1 MNLLPIRI
9 LIVDDHFMVR
19 VGLVG
24 AISEDGDMQVVGEAR
39 DGQGAFEMFEKL
51 LPDVTL
57 MDGML
62 PDIHGV
68 EVIRRLVAAHP
79 EARILLVS
87 INDTVEDI
95 HRAMEAGAWGYL
107 PKSSEQSELLLAI
120 RVIAGGQRYLREDLA
135 RKLALRRLTNPLS
148 DREIQVLT
156 LVAKGMTNKEI
167 ASAMVLAEGTV
178 KSYLKQIFAKLD
190 APDRTRA
197 VTLALEQGILRL

>member
-1 MNLLPIRI
+1 
-9 LIVDDHFMVR
+9 
-19 VGLVG
+19 
-24 AISEDGDMQVVGEAR
+24 MQVVGEAR
-39 DGQGAFEMFEKL
+39 DGQGAYEMFEKL

-62 PDIHGV
+62 PDLHGV

-178 KSYLKQIFAKLD
+178 KSYLKQIFSKLD

>member
-51 LPDVTL
+51 FPDVTL

-68 EVIRRLVAAHP
+68 EVTRRLVAAHP

-167 ASAMVLAEGTV
+167 ASAMALAEGTV

>member
-1 MNLLPIRI
+1 MNPVRIRI

-24 AISEDGDMQVVGEAR
+24 AISEDGDMRVVGEAR
-39 DGQGAFEMFEKL
+39 DGQGALEMFEKL
-51 LPDVTL
+51 SPDVTL

-62 PDIHGV
+62 PDFHGI
-68 EVIRRLVAAHP
+68 EVTRRLVTAHP

-87 INDTVEDI
+87 ISETIEDI

-107 PKSSEQSELLLAI
+107 PKSSEQSELLQAI
-120 RVIAGGQRYLREDLA
+120 RIIAGGQRYLRDDLA
-135 RKLALRRLTNPLS
+135 RKLALRRLTSSLS
-148 DREIQVLT
+148 EREIQVLT
-156 LVAKGMTNKEI
+156 LVAKGMANKEI
-167 ASAMVLAEGTV
+167 ASAMVLTEGTV
-178 KSYLKQIFAKLD
+178 KSYLKQIFVKLD

>member
-1 MNLLPIRI
+1 
-9 LIVDDHFMVR
+9 MVR
-19 VGLVG
+19 VGLAG
-24 AISEDGDMQVVGEAR
+24 AISEDGDMRVVGQAR
-39 DGQGAFEMFEKL
+39 DGQGAFEMFEEL
-51 LPDVTL
+51 SPDVTL

-62 PDIHGV
+62 PDLHGV
-68 EVIRRLVAAHP
+68 EVTRRLVAAHP

-87 INDTVEDI
+87 INETVEDI

-107 PKSSEQSELLLAI
+107 PKSSEQSELLQAI
-120 RVIAGGQRYLREDLA
+120 RVIASGQRYLREDLA

-156 LVAKGMTNKEI
+156 LVAKGRTNKEI
-167 ASAMVLAEGTV
+167 ASAMVQTEGTV

-197 VTLALEQGILRL
+197 VTLALEQGVLRL

>member
-1 MNLLPIRI
+1 MNPVFIRI

-19 VGLVG
+19 VGLMG

-68 EVIRRLVAAHP
+68 EVTRRLVAAHP

-87 INDTVEDI
+87 ISDTVEDI

-107 PKSSEQSELLLAI
+107 PKSSEQSELLQAI

-135 RKLALRRLTNPLS
+135 HKLALRRLTNPLS
-148 DREIQVLT
+148 DREIQVLN

-197 VTLALEQGILRL
+197 VTLALERGILRL